1 MRANVWA
8 MATVSVCA
16 LLSLEACYY
25 DVEWDLY
32 GPPVDCGQVEAG
44 YSAVIEPM
52 LSLNCKGCHS
62 GTYPDGDLLL
72 TTYEQHVAAAEI
84 SLERMKLPA
93 TSNDAMPPG
102 APLHP
107 CNVEAFEQWI
117 LNGKLDD

>member
-1 MRANVWA
+1 

-16 LLSLEACYY
+16 LFSLEACYY

-72 TTYEQHVAAAEI
+72 TTYEEHVAAAEM
-84 SLERMKLPA
+84 SLERISRPA
-93 TSNDAMPPG
+93 TATGAMPPG